1 MNLRHF
7 YHLSLG
13 TSIFSGEVDVDQSI
27 IGTAEQCGLAE
38 GVMGRVR
45 EGVGVVVVVGWG
57 GVGGGFCGETND
69 H

>member
-45 EGVGVVVVVGWG
+45 EGVGGGGGGGVGWG
-57 GVGGGFCGETND
+57 GGGVLWRNK
-69 H
+69 